1 MEEKYKL
8 RDEAKEELRDSIPNN
23 IKPEDLEIDEHIDD
37 KYTSSVFARYKNGN
51 SKNKWFLWSGYLSVV
66 FGVLCVISMAIL
78 GIVFAVRSGDLRQD
92 TTYDYDGNRTK
103 ILISC
108 IIVSVVGIIGF
119 IVGLKVTSFASY
131 SQEELIDH
139 VWLIVG
145 VAILQFF
152 FGGFIFVILTIVGYF
167 VGIGS
172 DYGAIYYNRI
182 DNSSEQYRKLKDA
195 KSLYQNGVID
205 YDEYMRL
212 RQEIL
217 RNSDINSWT

>member
-1 MEEKYKL
+1 MEEKYRL
-8 RDEAKEELRDSIPNN
+8 RDEAKEELRDSIPKN

-37 KYTSSVFARYKNGN
+37 KYTSSVFARYKNGE
-51 SKNKWFLWSGYLSVV
+51 SKNKWFLWSGYLSVG

-78 GIVFAVRSGDLRQD
+78 GIVFVFRSGELRQD
-92 TTYDYDGNRTK
+92 TTYDYDGSRTK
-103 ILISC
+103 ILASC
-108 IIVSVVGIIGF
+108 IVVSIIGIIGF
-119 IVGLKVTSFASY
+119 IVGLKVKSLASLT
-131 SQEELIDH
+131 QEELIEH

-182 DNSSEQYRKLKDA
+182 DSSSDQYKRLKDA

-205 YDEYMRL
+205 YEEYMRL
-212 RQEIL
+212 RQEII
-217 RNSDINSWT
+217 RNADTNRWV